1 MENLATPYSNLKIFA
16 HPEKLQ
22 KIADHKR
29 TAPLYIRIKPTNKC
43 NHNCNYCHYAS
54 GQYLDLEGQENRNQI
69 PWEKMNEI
77 IGDMADMGVKAVTF
91 SGGGEPLL
99 YPDIIRAMQMIIDNN
114 IDLSVIT
121 NGYFLKDK
129 VAELLARAKWV
140 RISLDAGSPETYAQT
155 RGILLE
161 SFSRVCTNIEKFAL
175 LKGKDCE
182 LGINFVVNRENADE
196 IYLAGKLMHDLGV
209 NHIKYTARMTNDVDE
224 YHKEI
229 KERVIE
235 QIHRVKDE
243 FQSQRFSVINLYE
256 SDFDLCAVFQRQYS
270 NCVMKE
276 IVTVIAADCKV
287 YYCHDKAYLK
297 NGIIG
302 DLNDRSFKE
311 VWFSKETDDK
321 FRRFDASKECQH
333 HCVYDDRNIL
343 LNTFLSLNKNHINF
357 I

>member
-1 MENLATPYSNLKIFA
+1 MANEATPYSNLKIFA
-16 HPEKLQ
+16 HSDKL
-22 KIADHKR
+22 KSIAEHRR

-69 PWEKMNEI
+69 PWEKMAEI
-77 IGDMADMGVKAVTF
+77 IQDMADIGVKAVTF

-99 YPDIIRAMQMIIDNN
+99 YPNIVQAMQMILDNN
-114 IDLSVIT
+114 IDLSIIT
-121 NGYFLKDK
+121 NGYLLKDK
-129 VAELLARAKWV
+129 AAELLAQAKWV
-140 RISLDAGSPETYAQT
+140 RISLDAGSQETYART
-155 RGILLE
+155 RGISLE
-161 SFSRVCTNIEKFAL
+161 SFSRVCSNIENFAL
-175 LKGKDCE
+175 LKGQNCE

-196 IYLAGKLMHDLGV
+196 IYQAGKLMHDLGV
-209 NHIKYTARMTNDVDE
+209 NHIKYTARMTNNVDE
-224 YHKEI
+224 YHSEI

-235 QIHRVKDE
+235 QIHRVKEE
-243 FQSQRFSVINLYE
+243 FQSPRFSVINLYE
-256 SDFDLCAVFQRQYS
+256 SDFDLCAIFQRQYS

-302 DLNDRSFKE
+302 DLKDKSFKE
-311 VWFSKETDDK
+311 AWFSKETDEK
-321 FRRFDASKECQH
+321 FNNFDASKECRH